1 MYGTLHIFRR
11 SVVNGAPVFQVNYT
25 FGGRSFAK
33 VMEGEHALRDFLLVS
48 VGLEPKIV
56 DGVWHQMATGNATV
70 DDVSLSDNDAI
81 ANGMV
86 EAPSDF

>member
-1 MYGTLHIFRR
+1 MY
-11 SVVNGAPVFQVNYT
+11 QVNYT

-56 DGVWHQMATGNATV
+56 DGVWHQMATGSATV